1 MENCVDKLYL
11 YHGRNYVGYFDVL
24 GAFDLEFH
32 VSNEELDFA
41 SEMLLKFNDLST
53 NEKIKAWLSTR
64 LKPRE
69 RQDWLLTLCLTGIT
83 AREKWG
89 ILIETHCVSYNDT
102 FWWNTEMDTEWYKIN
117 HPYSDLVDGAYMG
130 D

>member
-11 YHGRNYVGYFDVL
+11 YHGFNYVGYFDVL
-24 GAFDLEFH
+24 GAFDLKFH
-32 VSNEELDFA
+32 VSNKELDFA

-69 RQDWLLTLCLTGIT
+69 RQDWLLALCLTGIT
-83 AREKWG
+83 ARDQWG